1 MLLVEVPAIEF
12 FDEHTG
18 EFHTT
23 KSIEL
28 RLEHSL
34 VSMSKWEMRWR
45 KPFLSTKEIGGEMLR
60 DYFRC
65 MTLNQHVDPIVY
77 LALDA
82 STVNAINDYINE
94 DFSATT
100 ITDRGGRKSSKI
112 VTTEEIYWWMFS
124 YGIPIDCQKW
134 HFSRLLKLLRIAG
147 IYNQSPKKMSKR
159 EILNQN
165 RSLNAARRAKMGS
178 RG

>member
-12 FDEHTG
+12 FDEQTG
-18 EFHTT
+18 EFHQS
-23 KSIEL
+23 KPIEL
-28 RLEHSL
+28 RMEHSL

-45 KPFLSTKEIGGEMLR
+45 KPFLATKEISGEMLR

-65 MTLNQHVDPIVY
+65 MTLSQHVDPIIY
-77 LALDA
+77 SALDKT
-82 STVNAINDYINE
+82 TVDAIVNYINS

-100 ITDRGGRKSSKI
+100 IRDTDGRKSSKI

-134 HFSRLLKLLRIAG
+134 HFSRLLKLLRIAS
-147 IYNQSPKKMSKR
+147 IYSQPQKKMSRR

>member
-1 MLLVEVPAIEF
+1 MVEVPAIEF
-12 FDEHTG
+12 FDEQTG
-18 EFHTT
+18 EFHYT
-23 KSIEL
+23 KPIEL
-28 RLEHSL
+28 RMEHSL

-77 LALDA
+77 TALDT
-82 STVNAINDYINE
+82 STVNAITEYIND

-100 ITDRGGRKSSKI
+100 IHDRDGRKSSKI
-112 VTTEEIYWWMFS
+112 ITTEEIYWWMFS

-134 HFSRLLKLLRIAG
+134 HFSRLLKLLRIAS
-147 IYNQSPKKMSKR
+147 IYNQPQKKMSR
-159 EILNQN
+159 RDILNQN